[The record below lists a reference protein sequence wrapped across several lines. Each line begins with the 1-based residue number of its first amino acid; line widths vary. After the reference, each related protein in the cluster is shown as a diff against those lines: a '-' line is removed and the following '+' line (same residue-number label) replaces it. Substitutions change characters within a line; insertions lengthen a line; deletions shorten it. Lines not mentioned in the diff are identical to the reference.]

1 MRKKGIDVC
10 IVDARFAKPLDEDL
24 LFEQAGRA
32 RLILTL
38 EEHQRSGGFGSAVL
52 ECLSRNPSSRARV
65 RTLAIPDR
73 FIDHMTSRDEQ
84 LVVSGIS
91 VQDVVRSVEQSLRG
105 VRS

>member
-1 MRKKGIDVC
+1 MRAKGINVC

-32 RLILTL
+32 RQILTL

-52 ECLSRNPSSRARV
+52 ECLSRNPGSKARV

-73 FIDHMTSRDEQ
+73 FINHMTSRDEQ
-84 LVVSGIS
+84 LVVAGIG
-91 VQDVVRSVEQSLRG
+91 VADVVRSVEQTLRG
-105 VRS
+105 VRA